1 MAETQPSLEV
11 DITNASSDVIANCIR
26 AINQV
31 DKLKS
36 AKGNPR
42 LVQGC
47 VNEMYKLLKLAKSL
61 PDVPS
66 NFDDITTPT
75 YLNYEGEEVSW
86 ESEDEEEV
94 IYEAPPTKR
103 DRD

>member
-1 MAETQPSLEV
+1 MFASFIQKTANAKRKYQFCPFSQCTRALQKLSQHLKQIHP
-11 DITNASSDVIANCIR
+11 DI
-26 AINQV
+26 
-31 DKLKS
+31 K
-36 AKGNPR
+36 
-42 LVQGC
+42 GC